1 MREYSKNKAKIEGGI
16 VMKNSFLAFAAL
28 AGVILIGFTGCASKG
43 FVQEQIA
50 QAVDP
55 VKSQAEAN
63 NTEIAALKTTTAE
76 LSENQQKFSK
86 TAEEALAR
94 ANQAFTHAEEA
105 GKLAKGKLLFEVTF
119 TDESVHFGFDMSDL
133 TDEAKAA
140 LDYFAE
146 RVKTENKSVYI
157 EIQGHTD
164 SIGTEEYNLML
175 GMSRAKAAKKY
186 LYAQHGIPLHRI
198 SCYSYGELKPVVEN
212 DTSQNRA
219 VNRRITLVVI
229 E

>member
-1 MREYSKNKAKIEGGI
+1 
-16 VMKNSFLAFAAL
+16 MKKTFLAFAAL
-28 AGVILIGFTGCASKG
+28 AGIILFGMTGCASKG
-43 FVQEQIA
+43 FVQDQIA

-55 VKSQAEAN
+55 VKSQAEAS
-63 NTEIAALKTTTAE
+63 NTEIAALKETTAE
-76 LSENQQKFSK
+76 LKANQEKFSK

-94 ANQAFTHAEEA
+94 ANEAFARADEA

-119 TDESVHFGFDMSDL
+119 SDESVHFGFDLSNL

-146 RVKTENKSVYI
+146 RVKSENKNVYI

-164 SIGTEEYNLML
+164 NVGTDEYNLRL
-175 GMSRAKAAKKY
+175 GMARAKSAKSY
-186 LYAQHGIPLHRI
+186 LYKQHGIALHRM
-198 SCYSYGELKPVVEN
+198 SCFSYGESKPVVEN

-219 VNRRITLVVI
+219 VNRRITIVVM